1 MRIGGLSHVFYS
13 GGGMKDAVLFIDDE
27 VSILKSIQRAFKD
40 HDFNLLTASS
50 SQKAVEI
57 LSRNDIAVVVTDNM
71 MPGMN
76 GLDLLRM
83 VKVISPDTIR
93 IMLTGHAS
101 LDTAIEAINLGE
113 VFRFVV
119 KPWNDKALKETLEE
133 ALQRYRVVKQLQYG
147 DESVMLS
154 IAQTI
159 ELKDSYTRGH
169 CDRVANYA
177 TMIARA
183 MGLPEETVQVIK
195 QGSWL
200 HDCGKIGVPGSLLN
214 SNNKLDAA
222 QYELVKMHCLWGAE
236 VARQARLPSRI
247 INIILYHH
255 ERFIG
260 GGYPAGLSGNE
271 IPLEAR
277 IVAVADVYDA
287 LTSNRPYQKA
297 RNHDEAQQILVDLQ
311 GNQLDPDLVSLFC
324 RLLSSRDCRSSSLPY
339 ISVE

>member
-1 MRIGGLSHVFYS
+1 
-13 GGGMKDAVLFIDDE
+13 MKDAVLFIDDE
-27 VSILKSIQRAFKD
+27 VNILNSIQRVFAD
-40 HDFNLLTASS
+40 HNFTLMTAGNA
-50 SQKAVEI
+50 QKGLEI
-57 LSRNDIAVVVTDNM
+57 LSRNEIAVVISDNI

-76 GLDLLRM
+76 GLDLLRLA
-83 VKVISPDTIR
+83 KVISPDTIR

-119 KPWNDKALKETLEE
+119 KPWNDKALEETVED
-133 ALQRYRVVKQLQYG
+133 ALQRYRFVKQLQYG

-159 ELKDSYTRGH
+159 ELKDPYTRGH

-177 TMIARA
+177 IMISRA
-183 MGLPEETVQVIK
+183 IGLPEETVQEIK
-195 QGSWL
+195 HGSWL

-214 SNNKLDAA
+214 SSNKLDAS
-222 QYELVKMHCLWGAE
+222 QYEIVKKHSLWGAE

-255 ERFIG
+255 EYFMG
-260 GGYPAGLSGNE
+260 GGYPAGLSGCE

-277 IVAVADVYDA
+277 IVAVADTYDA
-287 LTSNRPYQKA
+287 LTSDRPYQKA
-297 RNHDEAQQILVDLQ
+297 KGHEEAQRILAEAQ
-311 GNQLDPDLVSLFC
+311 GTRLDPDLVSSFC
-324 RLLSSRDCRSSSLPY
+324 RLLTGRERCRP
-339 ISVE
+339 

>member
-1 MRIGGLSHVFYS
+1 
-13 GGGMKDAVLFIDDE
+13 MKDTVLFIDDE
-27 VSILKSIQRAFKD
+27 VNILNSMQRVFAD
-40 HDFNLLTASS
+40 HDFNLLTAGS
-50 SQKAVEI
+50 SQQALEI

-76 GLDLLRM
+76 GLDLLRLA
-83 VKVISPDTIR
+83 KVISPDTIR
-93 IMLTGHAS
+93 IMLTGYAS

-119 KPWNDKALKETLEE
+119 KPWNDKALEETVED

-159 ELKDSYTRGH
+159 ELKDPHTRGH

-177 TMIARA
+177 VMISRA
-183 MGLPEETVQVIK
+183 IGLPEEAVQEIK

-200 HDCGKIGVPGSLLN
+200 HDCGKIGVPGTLLN
-214 SNNKLDAA
+214 SSNKLDAA
-222 QYELVKMHCLWGAE
+222 QYELVKKHSLWGAE

-247 INIILYHH
+247 INVILYHH
-255 ERFIG
+255 ERFNG
-260 GGYPAGLSGNE
+260 EGYPAGLSGSE

-277 IVAVADVYDA
+277 IVAVADAYDA

-297 RNHDEAQQILVDLQ
+297 KEHGDAQQILVASQ
-311 GNQLDPDLVSLFC
+311 GTQLDPDLVSVFC
-324 RLLSSRDCRSSSLPY
+324 RLLTGLSS
-339 ISVE
+339 

>member
-1 MRIGGLSHVFYS
+1 
-13 GGGMKDAVLFIDDE
+13 MKDTVLFIDDE
-27 VSILKSIQRAFKD
+27 VNILNSIQRVFAD
-40 HDFNLLTASS
+40 HDFNLLTAGS
-50 SQKAVEI
+50 SQQALEI

-76 GLDLLRM
+76 GLDLLRLA
-83 VKVISPDTIR
+83 KVISPDTIR
-93 IMLTGHAS
+93 IMLTGYAS

-119 KPWNDKALKETLEE
+119 KPWNDRALEE
-133 ALQRYRVVKQLQYG
+133 TVEDALQRHRVVKQLQYG

-159 ELKDSYTRGH
+159 ELKDPHTRGH

-177 TMIARA
+177 VMISRA
-183 MGLPEETVQVIK
+183 IGLPEEAVQEIK

-200 HDCGKIGVPGSLLN
+200 HDCGKIGVPGALLN
-214 SNNKLDAA
+214 SSNKLDAA
-222 QYELVKMHCLWGAE
+222 QYEMVKKHSLWGAE

-255 ERFIG
+255 ERFMG
-260 GGYPAGLSGNE
+260 GGYPAGLSGSE

-277 IVAVADVYDA
+277 IVAVADTYDA

-297 RNHDEAQQILVDLQ
+297 KEHGEAQQILVASQ
-311 GNQLDPDLVSLFC
+311 GTQLDPDLVSVFC
-324 RLLSSRDCRSSSLPY
+324 RLLTGLSS
-339 ISVE
+339 